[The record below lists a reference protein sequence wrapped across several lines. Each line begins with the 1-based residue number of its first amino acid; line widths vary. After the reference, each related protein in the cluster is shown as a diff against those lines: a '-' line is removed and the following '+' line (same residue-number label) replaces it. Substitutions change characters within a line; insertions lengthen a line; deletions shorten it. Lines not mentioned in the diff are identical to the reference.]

1 MYSSKNILMRTR
13 VRNGRG
19 REGSKMRAFYTV
31 WKLVGD
37 QYVDGERSTAE
48 ELSWFFWP
56 RMRGSMQGE
65 RYNRWKNDLSKYK
78 TQGAKASLNSWLET
92 SRLEES
98 FSEIAHTSFCVA
110 SLGKWRKTNKLKR
123 IICASLWLRR
133 FWTAKSPRTVT
144 WTEWLKSWAITMIKN
159 LSF

>member
-1 MYSSKNILMRTR
+1 MWMQNVFIEKYLDANGR

-92 SRLEES
+92 SRLEEK
-98 FSEIAHTSFCVA
+98 FQRDRAYELLRGEPWKVKKDKQIEKDNLCELMAAKILNGEITTD
-110 SLGKWRKTNKLKR
+110 RYMDR
-123 IICASLWLRR
+123 
-133 FWTAKSPRTVT
+133 
-144 WTEWLKSWAITMIKN
+144 MIEIMGDYDD
-159 LSF
+159 